1 MNFETIPLIA
11 TFFSIVGRFIF
22 IYLLHLNK
30 SRNTY
35 SLLFSISS
43 IVSGSLWLLYSIQLE
58 NSLLIARTS
67 IELCSSFY
75 SSIFI
80 INNKLK
86 HS

>member
-1 MNFETIPLIA
+1 MIYEAIPLTA
-11 TFFSIVGRFIF
+11 TFFSGIGRFIF

-35 SLLFSISS
+35 SLLFSITSL
-43 IVSGSLWLLYSIQLE
+43 ISGSLWLVYSINIQNQL
-58 NSLLIARTS
+58 LVYRTC

-75 SSIFI
+75 SSVFI

-86 HS
+86 DS